1 MFTTEN
7 IQQVESAKTIKQ
19 SEKESSSNSESLTS
33 GPTQDTE
40 KQSKSKYCVII
51 SADDPAD
58 ENIYVHY
65 LTDGRVSVLRKY
77 SMRYEIVNERIN
89 EYLKRDKNTPID
101 KWEFEYVFQ
110 KLEKSNESF
119 TKFLS
124 EDSEVLKPLE

>member
-1 MFTTEN
+1 
-7 IQQVESAKTIKQ
+7 
-19 SEKESSSNSESLTS
+19 
-33 GPTQDTE
+33 
-40 KQSKSKYCVII
+40 
-51 SADDPAD
+51 
-58 ENIYVHY
+58 
-65 LTDGRVSVLRKY
+65 
-77 SMRYEIVNERIN
+77 MRYEIVNERIN